1 MFEYENKYVGKFSL
15 FKEQLTGKV
24 GALFDRTSKIHLGIK
39 LSYPTPNMLEVGLLN
54 S

>member
-24 GALFDRTSKIHLGIK
+24 GALFDRTSKISFGNKIK
-39 LSYPTPNMLEVGLLN
+39 LSYSQHVGGRIT
-54 S
+54 